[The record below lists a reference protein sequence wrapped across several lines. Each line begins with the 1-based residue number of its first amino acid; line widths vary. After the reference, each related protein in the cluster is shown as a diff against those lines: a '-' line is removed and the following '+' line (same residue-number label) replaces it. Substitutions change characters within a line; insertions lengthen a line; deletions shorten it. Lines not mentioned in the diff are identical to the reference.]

1 MLKRKIERACLI
13 CFGIFIGTFFASIGI
28 VPTLVLICNF
38 INATMTGRAI
48 SIIVVVAL
56 LDIFSISMVTSVI
69 TGIKEHLSYIGK

>member
-28 VPTLVLICNF
+28 VLTLVLICNF
-38 INATMTGRAI
+38 INVTMTGRVI
-48 SIIVVVAL
+48 SIIVVVL

>member
-13 CFGIFIGTFFASIGI
+13 CFGIFISTLFASIGI
-28 VPTLVLICNF
+28 VPTLILICSF

-48 SIIVVVAL
+48 SIVILVL

-69 TGIKEHLSYIGK
+69 SGIKEHLSYIGK

>member
-1 MLKRKIERACLI
+1 MLKRKIEQACLI

-28 VPTLVLICNF
+28 VLTLVLICNF

-48 SIIVVVAL
+48 SIIVVVL